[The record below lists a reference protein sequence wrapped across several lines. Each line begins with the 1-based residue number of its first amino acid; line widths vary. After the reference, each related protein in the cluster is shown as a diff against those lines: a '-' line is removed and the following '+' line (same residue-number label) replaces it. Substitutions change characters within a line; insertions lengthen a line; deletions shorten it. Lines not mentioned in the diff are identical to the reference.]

1 MMIIIMTI
9 IINLFN
15 TKLLQNDRFNIMDS
29 APRRTWKGD
38 RVLRSHFEKSHFKDF
53 RFEVELLICIVDVF
67 IVSWFCVTLFD
78 EQCMKWTCS
87 LTSTI
92 GARTRFLRGAVG
104 RKPNFSEVSDQ
115 VLRSTP
121 RSSQKYRTKFSEVSD
136 QVLRSIRPS
145 SQNLRTI
152 L

>member
-1 MMIIIMTI
+1 MSPLL
-9 IINLFN
+9 NLP
-15 TKLLQNDRFNIMDS
+15 MDS
-29 APRRTWKGD
+29 APRGTWKGD

-53 RFEVELLICIVDVF
+53 RFEVDLLVFIFDVF
-67 IVSWFCVTLFD
+67 IVSWFCVTLLD
-78 EQCMKWTCS
+78 EQCMKLTCS

-92 GARTRFLRGAVG
+92 GPRTRLLRGAVG
-104 RKPNFSEVSDQ
+104 RKPKFSEVSDQ

-121 RSSQKYRTKFSEVSD
+121 QSSQKYRTKFSEVSD
-136 QVLRSIRPS
+136 QVLRSIGPS